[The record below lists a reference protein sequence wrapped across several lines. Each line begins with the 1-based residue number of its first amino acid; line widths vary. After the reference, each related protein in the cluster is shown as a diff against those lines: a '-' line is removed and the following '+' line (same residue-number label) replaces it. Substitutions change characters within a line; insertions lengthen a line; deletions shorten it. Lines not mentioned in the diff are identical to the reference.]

1 MHPQPLN
8 GGVLSEEEEDRM
20 RVISSITVITSSFP
34 YFSQARWNGVV
45 LACLHQ
51 RNHFRGNRREY
62 YLSCLCSKEFHI
74 SNAV

>member
-34 YFSQARWNGVV
+34 YFSQERWNGVV

-51 RNHFRGNRREY
+51 RNHFRGNR
-62 YLSCLCSKEFHI
+62 SD
-74 SNAV
+74 